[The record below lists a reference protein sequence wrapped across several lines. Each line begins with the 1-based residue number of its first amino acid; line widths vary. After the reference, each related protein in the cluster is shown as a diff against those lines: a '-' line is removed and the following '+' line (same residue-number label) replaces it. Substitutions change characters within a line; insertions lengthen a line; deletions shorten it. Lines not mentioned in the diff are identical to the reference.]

1 MIGRLMKTKSHLIRR
16 FILTAT
22 ALLALPFIPIRASA
36 VEPAAKGKLTHI
48 GLVWLKKPGGAAER
62 QRLIDAL
69 HRFAREIPEVRS
81 LAVGQANPSTS
92 KLVDSTFDVCF
103 TIQFED
109 QAALDRYS
117 ENPVHQKAAEDAFL
131 PLSRRILFYDFITE

>member
-1 MIGRLMKTKSHLIRR
+1 MKTKSHLIPR
-16 FILTAT
+16 FFLTSL
-22 ALLALPFIPIRASA
+22 ALLGLAFFSIRASGA
-36 VEPAAKGKLTHI
+36 EPAEKGKLTHV
-48 GLVWLKKPGGAAER
+48 GLVWLKNPGNAAER

-81 LAVGQANPSTS
+81 LSVGQPHPSTS

-103 TIQFED
+103 TMQFDD

-117 ENPVHQKAAEDAFL
+117 KTPVHQKAAQELFL
-131 PLSRRILFYDFITE
+131 PLSQKILFYDFITE

>member
-1 MIGRLMKTKSHLIRR
+1 MKTKSHLIPR
-16 FILTAT
+16 FVLPAI
-22 ALLALPFIPIRASA
+22 ALLMLAFFSIHAA
-36 VEPAAKGKLTHI
+36 ATEPTVQGKLTHI
-48 GLVWLKKPGGAAER
+48 GLVWLKNPGNAAER

-81 LAVGQANPSTS
+81 LAVGQPHPSTS

-103 TIQFED
+103 TMQFDD

-117 ENPVHQKAAEDAFL
+117 KNPIHQKAAEEAFL
-131 PLSRRILFYDFITE
+131 PLSQKILFYDFITE